1 MIQQEA
7 VASWLLPL
15 DAQRTIKNPVAAQP
29 SSGLDCPWFRYRKAA
44 WHITPFAQLSEG
56 LFQVPPAE
64 GKLLLS
70 DQGCCHCSATS

>member
-29 SSGLDCPWFRYRKAA
+29 SSGLDCHWFCCRKTAQ
-44 WHITPFAQLSEG
+44 HTIPIRQLSEG
-56 LFQVPPAE
+56 SFQVPLAE
-64 GKLLLS
+64 GKLLFS
-70 DQGCCHCSATS
+70 TQGRCHYSATS